1 MRRRAFLGIAGAIV
15 APAVV
20 TRAQAPRRI
29 GVVMQTREDDTLG
42 RARVAAFLAGLRGA
56 GWSRDGNAVLD
67 IRWFAG
73 DTKLMRE
80 QARELVGLK
89 PDAILGSST
98 PAVGALREIAGD
110 TPIVFVHVS
119 DPIGSGFVRTL
130 ARPGSNVTGF
140 IDIEAS
146 LGGKWVSL
154 LKEMAPNVSRIG
166 MLFQPETAPYA
177 RYYLEPF
184 NTAARSLGIEPL
196 EASVKDA
203 AQLEATIA
211 ALARQPGG
219 GLAVMPTSFTGANR
233 TKIIGHA
240 LRHHLP
246 AIYPYLYYTAEG
258 GLASYGIDSVD
269 LYRRA
274 AGYVD
279 RILRGAKPADLPVQQ
294 PTRFELSI
302 NLRTARA
309 LGLAIPPSILA
320 RADEVIE

>member
-1 MRRRAFLGIAGAIV
+1 MRRRTFLGVAGSIL
-15 APAVV
+15 APAAT

-29 GVVMQTREDDTLG
+29 AVMMQTREDDTLG
-42 RARVAAFLAGLRGA
+42 RARVAAFLAGLRAA
-56 GWSRDGNAVLD
+56 GWSKDGNAVLD

-80 QARELVGLK
+80 HARELLGLK
-89 PDAILGSST
+89 PDVILGSST

-130 ARPGSNVTGF
+130 ARPGANVTGF

-154 LKEMAPNVSRIG
+154 LKEMAPNVNRIG

-184 NTAARSLGIEPL
+184 NAAARSLGIEPL
-196 EASVKDA
+196 EASVKDTT
-203 AQLEATIA
+203 QLEATIA

-233 TKIIGHA
+233 AKIIGHA

-246 AIYPYLYYTAEG
+246 AIYPYPYYTAEG
-258 GLASYGIDSVD
+258 GLASYGIDSID

-294 PTRFELSI
+294 PTRFELGI
-302 NLRTARA
+302 NLKTARA
-309 LGLAIPPSILA
+309 LGLVIPASILA